1 VGGPILITGAG
12 GFVGRHLCALLGA
25 EAVPFKADVTEPQA
39 VVEEIREKQPAAVV
53 HLAARASVAE
63 SWTRPAEIWR
73 VNVLGT
79 VNVLAAVADAQSGAR
94 VLVVSTGEVYGAAS
108 TGPIAEDVAVCPLS
122 PYAASKAAAEVA
134 CGQAQRTNGLEVV
147 VARAFPQIGPG
158 QDERFAV
165 GSWTS
170 QIARLER
177 EGGGILTV
185 GDTSVRRDLTDVRDA
200 CEAYTRLLAPSVP
213 PGVYN
218 VGSGVAVEMDSVL
231 KSLIAQ
237 ANCPVEVQL
246 QPDRVRAS
254 EIPALCSDSTRLRSV
269 SGWAPQISLE
279 QTLAETLADAR
290 RRVTEAE
297 AVGT

>member
-1 VGGPILITGAG
+1 MAGPILITGAG

-25 EAVPFKADVTEPQA
+25 DAVALEADVTQPQA
-39 VVEEIREKQPAAVV
+39 VLDEIRGTQPVAVV

-63 SWTRPAEIWR
+63 SWTKPAEIWR

-79 VNVLAAVADAQSGAR
+79 VNVLAAVAAVQPGAR

-122 PYAASKAAAEVA
+122 PYAASKAAAELA
-134 CGQAQRTNGLEVV
+134 CGQAVRTNGLDVV

-165 GSWTS
+165 GSWTG

-177 EGGGILTV
+177 EGGGVLTV

-200 CEAYTRLLAPSVP
+200 CEAYGRLLAPSIP

-218 VGSGVAVEMDSVL
+218 VGSGVVVEMDSVL
-231 KSLIAQ
+231 KSLVAQ
-237 ANCPVEVQL
+237 ASCPVEVQL
-246 QPDRVRAS
+246 RRERVRAS
-254 EIPALCSDSTRLRSV
+254 EIPVLCSDSSRLRSAT
-269 SGWAPQISLE
+269 GWAPKISLE
-279 QTLAETLADAR
+279 QTLEETLADAR

>member
-1 VGGPILITGAG
+1 MAGPILITGAG

-25 EAVPFKADVTEPQA
+25 DAAALEADVTQPQA
-39 VVEEIREKQPAAVV
+39 VLDEIRGTQPVAVV

-63 SWTRPAEIWR
+63 SWTKPAEIWR

-79 VNVLAAVADAQSGAR
+79 VNVLAAVAAVQPDAR

-108 TGPIAEDVAVCPLS
+108 TAPIAEDVPVCPLS
-122 PYAASKAAAEVA
+122 PYAASKAAAELA
-134 CGQAQRTNGLEVV
+134 CGQTRRTNGLDVV

-165 GSWTS
+165 GSWTG

-177 EGGGILTV
+177 EGGGVLTV

-200 CEAYTRLLAPSVP
+200 CEAYRRLLTPTVP
-213 PGVYN
+213 PGIYN
-218 VGSGVAVEMDSVL
+218 VGSGVAVEIDSVL
-231 KSLIAQ
+231 KSLVAQ
-237 ANCPVEVQL
+237 ASCPVEVRL
-246 QPDRVRAS
+246 QRERVRAS
-254 EIPALCSDSTRLRSV
+254 EIPVLCSDSTRLRSAT
-269 SGWAPQISLE
+269 GWAPKISLE
-279 QTLAETLADAR
+279 QTLEDTLADAR